1 VYTGLCKIDPVSE
14 AEMIV
19 NEVVTGIIVVLIGY
33 LLGSIPSAYLST
45 RLATGKDIRQLGG
58 GNVGGLNVFREVG
71 FRAAAGVAIVDLG
84 KGMAAVAIAH
94 WSLHLPPLYVFLAGL
109 GAVMGHNWMVWLK
122 FRGGKGMGPTMG
134 ALFIV
139 MPLYGYWPG
148 LLIFLGVILIPYI
161 ITRNVALSMGIG
173 LLFLPLIVWL
183 GTGSLMATV
192 MAVILGVVILIRF
205 LPTAMAAW
213 ARVENKRDFIF
224 DRGQRRQDRK
234 EEI

>member
-1 VYTGLCKIDPVSE
+1 
-14 AEMIV
+14 
-19 NEVVTGIIVVLIGY
+19 
-33 LLGSIPSAYLST
+33 
-45 RLATGKDIRQLGG
+45 
-58 GNVGGLNVFREVG
+58 
-71 FRAAAGVAIVDLG
+71 
-84 KGMAAVAIAH
+84 
-94 WSLHLPPLYVFLAGL
+94 
-109 GAVMGHNWMVWLK
+109 MVWLK
-122 FRGGKGMGPTMG
+122 FSGGKGMGPTMG

-148 LLIFLGVILIPYI
+148 LLIFLGVILITYI

-183 GTGSLMATV
+183 GTDSLMATA

-224 DRGQRRQDRK
+224 DRGQRRKDRK